1 MVHRKWLALPGVIL
15 IGLFAIVATAASA
28 EEPVEAAP
36 SIALAEESC
45 PDGNVCAWPE
55 TGFQGPRGDS
65 LCTGGTHGLNG
76 QKLSVKNRC
85 ANKKA
90 VLHWNGVSIVGCLN
104 PGEQSASTL
113 DFNEIE
119 IGVEGSRC

>member
-45 PDGNVCAWPE
+45 PEGNACAWTE
-55 TGFQGPRGDS
+55 SNFQGPRGDS

-76 QKLSVKNRC
+76 YKYSLKNRC
-85 ANKKA
+85 ANKA
-90 VLHWNGVSIVGCLN
+90 AWLHYNGVSTVGCVN
-104 PGEQSASTL
+104 P
-113 DFNEIE
+113 
-119 IGVEGSRC
+119 